1 MTPAIEC
8 RAMRR
13 IRAPT
18 RVGTYLSH
26 MNGYQRL
33 IAWAVGLLIPSIA
46 LVLSVSVATG
56 TWERVRSKPKA
67 RSIKVTGSATQRI
80 VSDLIEWSAE
90 IDTLHPDR
98 TQAYQNLKSHV
109 DEARKYLEEH
119 GIPAESIRISSV
131 DSHEIFDTEWVTEGE
146 QSFQR
151 RVSRGWKTRQT
162 LSVRSTDIEQVE
174 KVSRAITEL
183 LETGVSISSH
193 RPQYHYTKLGEVK
206 IDMLAKAS
214 ADARERAERIVK
226 AAGGKGLGKLIA
238 ADMGVINVNVPNS
251 SATSWE
257 GNNDKTS
264 LEKDIITIAHVRF
277 ELP

>member
-1 MTPAIEC
+1 
-8 RAMRR
+8 
-13 IRAPT
+13 
-18 RVGTYLSH
+18 

-119 GIPAESIRISSV
+119 GIPADSIRISSV